1 MIDLGYLEDYAFNF
15 FLTFPSSDTWNEY
28 FLKSAKPHINSG
40 CRY

>member
-15 FLTFPSSDTWNEY
+15 FLNFPFSDTWNED
-28 FLKSAKPHINSG
+28 LLNSAKPHINSR